1 VKPDSEGMT
10 MKTYAI
16 AAALAAATL
25 LSACATTAPTES
37 QIASCRQMESDMGV
51 ADRHG
56 DEGTGAQPHEPLAR
70 SLPADPAAVEMIGAG

>member
-1 VKPDSEGMT
+1 MKPDNEGMT

-16 AAALAAATL
+16 AGAFAAATL

-51 ADRHG
+51 ADRHDHSEMKG
-56 DEGTGAQPHEPLAR
+56 QGRNPMNLSHDRCRQILR
-70 SLPADPAAVEMIGAG
+70 SSK